1 MKFEKAIGEGIEIVN
16 KGIFDNGD
24 KNRAF
29 TVNGKGPYSIHEIG
43 LSTHPEFI
51 RAYKALKNQKV
62 RAAIAQNI
70 IFLKD
75 NDPKYADI
83 EVKAS
88 GDIVITADNG
98 REIIR
103 L

>member
-1 MKFEKAIGEGIEIVN
+1 MKFKKAISEGVEIVN
-16 KGIFDNGD
+16 KGTFENDD

-29 TVNGKGPYSIHEIG
+29 TVNGKGPYSIYEIG

-51 RAYKALKNQKV
+51 RAFKTLKNQKV
-62 RAAIAQNI
+62 RTAIAQNI
-70 IFLKD
+70 VFLKD

-83 EVKAS
+83 SIK
-88 GDIVITADNG
+88 GDGEIVITADNG